1 MMFFVAGAAVADV
14 QLAGCRYG
22 VVQGSDQSSHILIVD
37 VSPDSLTT
45 TEDTQVSVF
54 STIQFYNQELS
65 RTG

>member
-1 MMFFVAGAAVADV
+1 MVICVAFVAVADV

-45 TEDTQVSVF
+45 KDKQVSARTQVSLC
-54 STIQFYNQELS
+54 ST
-65 RTG
+65 